1 MTAAAVTSEIVQKVP
16 MFRGLSEEEARHV
29 ATIIGVAEYGP
40 KETVIEQG
48 AEPATVGAAGRQ
60 MRSLARLERAA
71 TQS

>member
-48 AEPATVGAAGRQ
+48 GRA
-60 MRSLARLERAA
+60 SDCGCCWKANAKSG
-71 TQS
+71 TP